1 MSINDKVSMFYNA
14 KPQIF
19 ENAKILR
26 GHMTE
31 AEQLLWEILKN
42 KGMQNLR
49 FRAQHPIDIFVA
61 DFYCHQLKLIIEVDG
76 EIHELN
82 DQKEYDIGREA
93 ELNEWGIKVIRFT
106 NEAIKL
112 DINHVR
118 SEIDQICTE
127 RRMELQSPL

>member
-93 ELNEWGIKVIRFT
+93 ELNEW
-106 NEAIKL
+106 
-112 DINHVR
+112 
-118 SEIDQICTE
+118 
-127 RRMELQSPL
+127 